1 MLKMEI
7 SRTKQSKNVF
17 FFCQIV
23 VWDLYFFLTVL
34 PTKMAPSAHFV
45 ETFRNIQPKSPVLL
59 IFKSSSS

>member
-7 SRTKQSKNVF
+7 NRTKQSKNV

-23 VWDLYFFLTVL
+23 VWDLYFSLTVL